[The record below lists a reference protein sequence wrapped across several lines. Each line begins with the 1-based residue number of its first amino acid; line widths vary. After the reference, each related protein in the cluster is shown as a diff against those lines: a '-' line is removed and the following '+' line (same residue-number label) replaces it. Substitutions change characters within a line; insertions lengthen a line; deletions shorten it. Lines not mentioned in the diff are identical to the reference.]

1 MAETNAVSVPANN
14 AVAKTEVQVVLE
26 GGELALF
33 DTAIF
38 SNTPTISK
46 VFGVPEPI
54 YDKNDKVIGGTMKIA
69 KRKLIAE
76 ANGLT
81 MGKADR
87 DKLDSKI
94 QEEQSKAFVAVRA
107 CLMTMSESSTGLY
120 RMSQRLI
127 GADRVKQTTLVIRD
141 MPKRMSDIEK
151 YAASYG
157 LTVEELTAKLQADKA
172 AREARTVNVSST
184 VTSTPPAKK

>member
-1 MAETNAVSVPANN
+1 MAETNAVSAPANN

-69 KRKLIAE
+69 KRKLIAD

-87 DKLDSKI
+87 DKLDAKI

-157 LTVEELTAKLQADKA
+157 LTVEELTAKLQAEKA